1 MPKSRGK
8 SAKKNIEEDDD
19 LVGSITEKLKRLG
32 KEDDVDHEIGDGF
45 DVLTEEEV
53 EMFLMDA
60 LWVNERLHDYTT
72 TVGSVPIKKQ
82 GEEGNEHGV
91 LDIEWSEDED
101 ELADISFEEKIPM
114 PKAADVCQPLPPINS
129 YARPPR
135 KAWDLPVLTNEVLS
149 DHQIGRKPLSLE
161 IRQT

>member
-1 MPKSRGK
+1 MFISL
-8 SAKKNIEEDDD
+8 I
-19 LVGSITEKLKRLG
+19 
-32 KEDDVDHEIGDGF
+32 IGY
-45 DVLTEEEV
+45 
-53 EMFLMDA
+53 
-60 LWVNERLHDYTT
+60 W
-72 TVGSVPIKKQ
+72 
-82 GEEGNEHGV
+82 
-91 LDIEWSEDED
+91 WSEINQIIYFFS
-101 ELADISFEEKIPM
+101 DISFEEKIPM

>member
-1 MPKSRGK
+1 MIIFSLFHVHIIDYWLLVVRNKPN
-8 SAKKNIEEDDD
+8 NI
-19 LVGSITEKLKRLG
+19 LFS
-32 KEDDVDHEIGDGF
+32 
-45 DVLTEEEV
+45 
-53 EMFLMDA
+53 
-60 LWVNERLHDYTT
+60 
-72 TVGSVPIKKQ
+72 
-82 GEEGNEHGV
+82 
-91 LDIEWSEDED
+91 
-101 ELADISFEEKIPM
+101 DISFEEKIPM